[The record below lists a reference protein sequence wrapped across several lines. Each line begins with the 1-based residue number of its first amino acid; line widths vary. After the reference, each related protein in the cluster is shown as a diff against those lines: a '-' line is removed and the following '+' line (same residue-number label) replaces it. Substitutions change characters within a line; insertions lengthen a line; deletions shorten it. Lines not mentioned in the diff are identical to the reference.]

1 MDGETGFAV
10 EEGIVVPESV
20 LLTRQHGNRYG
31 SVPGLDD
38 SELADPDELER
49 QVVVQEFA
57 PILALPVKAS
67 KCGIRPEVD
76 EDGNLDWGAFG
87 SVDFDRYSGG
97 FDKARYKADIIR
109 EQRKDL
115 LVRLGMVSDRIKA
128 EAKQLV
134 LKYLEMDIIGFE
146 HIVNDDMRVLARLY
160 LRARRLE
167 QEIAE
172 LRQASERRRERRAA
186 ALWGTW

>member
-1 MDGETGFAV
+1 MDNETGFTV
-10 EEGIVVPESV
+10 YKGIVVPESA
-20 LLTRQHGNRYG
+20 LLRREQGSKYG

-49 QVVVQEFA
+49 QILRQEFA

-67 KCGIRPEVD
+67 KGGIRPEID
-76 EDGNLDWGAFG
+76 ENGNLDWGAFG
-87 SVDFDRYSGG
+87 TVDFDRYSGG
-97 FDKARYKADIIR
+97 FDKARYKADKIT

-115 LVRLGMVSDRIKA
+115 LIRFSIVSDRIKG
-128 EAKQLV
+128 EAKHLV
-134 LKYLEMDIIGFE
+134 LKYLQMGIIGLE
-146 HIVNDDMRVLARLY
+146 HIVNDDMRALARLY

-172 LRQASERRRERRAA
+172 LRQASERRRQRRAA
-186 ALWGTW
+186 ALWGT

>member
-1 MDGETGFAV
+1 MDNETSSTV
-10 EEGIVVPESV
+10 YEGIVVPESA
-20 LLTRQHGNRYG
+20 LLRRQQGNKYG

-49 QVVVQEFA
+49 QVLVQEFG

-67 KCGIRPEVD
+67 KGGIRPEID
-76 EDGNLDWGAFG
+76 ENGNLEWGAFG
-87 SVDFDRYSGG
+87 SVDFDRCSGG
-97 FDKARYKADIIR
+97 FDRARYKADIIR

-115 LVRLGMVSDRIKA
+115 LVRFGIISERIKA
-128 EAKQLV
+128 EGKRLV

-146 HIVNDDMRVLARLY
+146 HIVNEDMRVLARLY

-167 QEIAE
+167 REIVE
-172 LRQASERRRERRAA
+172 LRQASERRRQRRAA

>member
-1 MDGETGFAV
+1 MDNETSSTV
-10 EEGIVVPESV
+10 YEGIVVPESA
-20 LLTRQHGNRYG
+20 LLRRQQGNKYG

-49 QVVVQEFA
+49 QVLVQEFG

-67 KCGIRPEVD
+67 KGGIRPEID
-76 EDGNLDWGAFG
+76 ENGNLEWGAFG
-87 SVDFDRYSGG
+87 SVDFDRCSGG
-97 FDKARYKADIIR
+97 FDRARYKADIIR

-115 LVRLGMVSDRIKA
+115 LVRFGIISERIKA
-128 EAKQLV
+128 EGKRLV

-146 HIVNDDMRVLARLY
+146 HIVNEDMRVLARLY

-167 QEIAE
+167 REIVE
-172 LRQASERRRERRAA
+172 LRHASERRRQRRAA